1 MTAQNVKMILDEIK
15 PQMLHCYGVERIGEW
30 YDTNNELS
38 FGDDKM
44 LLASMLSDVQ
54 EMIRF
59 GMNEEARQTL
69 NRAKWLIREHL

>member
-1 MTAQNVKMILDEIK
+1 MSVQQVSDLLERTKANMM
-15 PQMLHCYGVERIGEW
+15 QMYGVEAIGKW
-30 YDTNNELS
+30 YDMNSELT

-54 EMIRF
+54 EMIERD
-59 GMNEEARQTL
+59 MKEEARQTL

>member
-1 MTAQNVKMILDEIK
+1 MTPPIIDQIK
-15 PQMLHCYGVERIGEW
+15 ARMQEMYGVEAIGKW
-30 YDTNNELS
+30 YDMNNELA

-54 EMIRF
+54 EMIER
-59 GMNEEARQTL
+59 GMKEEARQTL

>member
-1 MTAQNVKMILDEIK
+1 MTPPIIDQIKAQMQE
-15 PQMLHCYGVERIGEW
+15 MYGVDAIGKW
-30 YDTNNELS
+30 HDTNKELS

-44 LLASMLSDVQ
+44 LLTSMLSDVQ
-54 EMIRF
+54 EMIQF

>member
-1 MTAQNVKMILDEIK
+1 MTPPMIDQIK
-15 PQMLHCYGVERIGEW
+15 ARMLEMYGVEAIGKW
-30 YDTNNELS
+30 HDSQLV

-54 EMIRF
+54 EMIER

>member
-1 MTAQNVKMILDEIK
+1 MTPPIIDQIK
-15 PQMLHCYGVERIGEW
+15 ARMQEMYGVEAIGKW
-30 YDTNNELS
+30 YDMNNELT

-54 EMIRF
+54 EMIER
-59 GMNEEARQTL
+59 GMNEEARHTL

>member
-1 MTAQNVKMILDEIK
+1 MTPPIIDQIKAQMQE
-15 PQMLHCYGVERIGEW
+15 MYGVDAIGKW
-30 YDTNNELS
+30 HDINNELS

>member
-1 MTAQNVKMILDEIK
+1 MSVQQVSDLLERTKANMM
-15 PQMLHCYGVERIGEW
+15 QMYGVEAIGKW
-30 YDTNNELS
+30 HDMNSELT

-54 EMIRF
+54 EMIERD
-59 GMNEEARQTL
+59 MKEEARQTL